1 LASTPQADTVTAKG
15 GGSMPRDIF
24 ARKPVSAFTA
34 DLEEAAGRSLRRA
47 LGPIDLTLLGIGG
60 IIGTGIF
67 VLTGVAARQDAGPA
81 VVASFAMAGA
91 VSALAALCYAEFS
104 TMLPIS
110 GSAYSY
116 SYATL
121 GELFAWI
128 IGWDLVIEYAVAAST
143 VASGWSGYFGKIMG
157 QLGVDIPVALSTGF
171 LAGHGGFLNVPAL
184 LIILAVSALLV
195 VGVRES
201 TTFNSFI
208 VVLKT
213 AVILF
218 VIAAGAGHI
227 QTENWSPFM
236 PFGWNGVVAGAGL
249 VFFAYIGFD
258 GVTTAAEEAR
268 NPERDMPIGIIG
280 SLVICTVLYIAVAAV
295 ITGMVPL
302 AKIDTTAPLAQAFID
317 VGLNIGASLI
327 SAGAIIGLTSVL
339 LVLLYGQ
346 SRIFFAMS
354 RDGLLPPLFSRLH
367 HRFRTPH
374 LSTMIVGVLVAIV
387 AAVFPLDELARF
399 VSIGTLAAFVMVSVG
414 VIVLRRTAPE
424 MHRPFRCPW
433 VPFLPIVCILACL
446 YLMFGLGLVTWLR
459 LGIWMAIG
467 LVIYFAYG
475 SRHSRIHATQR

>member
-1 LASTPQADTVTAKG
+1 
-15 GGSMPRDIF
+15 MPRGLF

-34 DLEEAAGRSLRRA
+34 DLERGAGHALRRA

-81 VVASFAMAGA
+81 VVASFALAGA

-104 TMLPIS
+104 TLLPIS

-128 IGWDLVIEYAVAAST
+128 IGWDLVIEYAIAAST
-143 VASGWSGYFGKIMG
+143 VASGWSGYFQKILG
-157 QLGVDIPVALSTGF
+157 QFGVELPPALAVGAM
-171 LAGHGGFLNVPAL
+171 AGHGGFVNLPAL
-184 LIILAVSALLV
+184 LIILVVSGLLV

-201 TTFNSFI
+201 AAFNSFI

-213 AVILF
+213 AVILY
-218 VIAAGAGHI
+218 VIGAGAGYVN
-227 QTENWSPFM
+227 TDNWSPFM
-236 PFGWNGVVAGAGL
+236 PFGWSGVVAGAGL

-258 GVTTAAEEAR
+258 SVTTAAEEAR

-280 SLVICTVLYIAVAAV
+280 SLAICTALYIAVAAV

-302 AKIDTTAPLAQAFID
+302 PKIDTTAPLAQAFLD
-317 VGLNIGASLI
+317 VGLDVGASLI

-354 RDGLLPPLFSRLH
+354 RDGLLPPLFSKLH
-367 HRFRTPH
+367 PRFHTPH
-374 LSTMIVGVLVAIV
+374 LSTLIVGVLVAVI

-399 VSIGTLAAFVMVSVG
+399 VSIGTLAAFVMVAAG
-414 VIVLRRTAPE
+414 VIVLRYTAPDL
-424 MHRPFRCPW
+424 HRPFRCPW
-433 VPFLPIVCILACL
+433 VPVLPGVCIVACL
-446 YLMFGLGLVTWLR
+446 YLMHGLGLVTWGR
-459 LGIWMAIG
+459 LAAWMGVG
-467 LVIYFAYG
+467 LVIYFLYG
-475 SRHSRIHATQR
+475 SRHSRVGAALASEQR

>member
-1 LASTPQADTVTAKG
+1 
-15 GGSMPRDIF
+15 MPRDFF
-24 ARKPVSAFTA
+24 ARKPVAAFTK
-34 DLEEAAGRSLRRA
+34 DLQAGDGHSLKRA

-67 VLTGVAARQDAGPA
+67 VLTGVAAQQDAGPA
-81 VVASFAMAGA
+81 VVASFALAGL

-104 TMLPIS
+104 TLLPIS

-128 IGWDLVIEYAVAAST
+128 IGWDLVIEYAIAAST
-143 VASGWSGYFGKIMG
+143 VASGWSGYFGKILG
-157 QLGVDIPVALSTGF
+157 QLGIHLPTAMTTGF
-171 LAGHGGFLNVPAL
+171 LAGDGGVLNVPAL
-184 LIILAVSALLV
+184 LIILVVSALLV

-201 TTFNSFI
+201 ASFNSFI

-213 AVILF
+213 LVILF
-218 VIAAGAGHI
+218 VIAAGAGHVNSA
-227 QTENWSPFM
+227 NWSPFM
-236 PFGWNGVVAGAGL
+236 PFGWDGVVAGAGL

-268 NPERDMPIGIIG
+268 NPERDMPIGILM
-280 SLVICTVLYIAVAAV
+280 SLGICTALYVAVSAV

-317 VGLNIGASLI
+317 VGLNVGASLI

-367 HRFRTPH
+367 PRFRTPH
-374 LSTMIVGVLVAIV
+374 LSTMLVGVLVAIV

-399 VSIGTLAAFVMVSVG
+399 VSIGTLAAFVMVSAG
-414 VIVLRRTAPE
+414 VIVLRYKEPDL
-424 MHRPFRCPW
+424 HRPFRCPW
-433 VPFLPIVCILACL
+433 VPVLPALCIAACL
-446 YLMFGLGLVTWLR
+446 YLMIGLGLATWIR
-459 LGIWMAIG
+459 LAAWMGIG
-467 LVIYFAYG
+467 LVIYFLYG
-475 SRHSRIHATQR
+475 NRHSRVSAIARP

>member
-1 LASTPQADTVTAKG
+1 
-15 GGSMPRDIF
+15 MPRNIF

-81 VVASFAMAGA
+81 VVASFALAGA

-143 VASGWSGYFGKIMG
+143 VASGWSGYFGKILG
-157 QLGVDIPVALSTGF
+157 QLGYQLPTALSTGY
-171 LAGHGGFLNVPAL
+171 LAGEGGFLNVPAL
-184 LIILAVSALLV
+184 LIILAVSTLLV

-201 TTFNSFI
+201 THFNSFI

-218 VIAAGAGHI
+218 VIAAGAGHV
-227 QTENWSPFM
+227 QSENWSPFM

-280 SLVICTVLYIAVAAV
+280 SLAICTALYIAVAAV

-302 AKIDTTAPLAQAFID
+302 DKIDVTAPLAQAFID

-367 HRFRTPH
+367 PRFRTPH
-374 LSTMIVGVLVAIV
+374 LSTMIVGVLVALV

-446 YLMFGLGLVTWLR
+446 YLMIGLGLVTWLR

-467 LVIYFAYG
+467 LLIYFAYG
-475 SRHSRIHATQR
+475 IRHSRVHATR

>member
-1 LASTPQADTVTAKG
+1 
-15 GGSMPRDIF
+15 MPRDIF

-81 VVASFAMAGA
+81 VVASFALAGL

-143 VASGWSGYFGKIMG
+143 VASGWSGYFGKILG
-157 QLGVDIPVALSTGF
+157 QLGVHIPVALSTGF
-171 LAGHGGFLNVPAL
+171 FAGHGGFLNVPAL

-201 TTFNSFI
+201 TAFNSII

-218 VIAAGAGHI
+218 VIAAGVGYV
-227 QTENWSPFM
+227 EPVNWSPFM
-236 PFGWNGVVAGAGL
+236 PFGWHGVVAGAGL

-280 SLVICTVLYIAVAAV
+280 SLAICTLLYIAVAAV

-302 AKIDTTAPLAQAFID
+302 SKIDITAPLAQAFID
-317 VGLNIGASLI
+317 VGLNIAASLI

-367 HRFRTPH
+367 PRFRTPH
-374 LSTMIVGVLVAIV
+374 LSTMVVGVLVAIV
-387 AAVFPLDELARF
+387 AAIFPIDELARF
-399 VSIGTLAAFVMVSVG
+399 VSIGTLAAFVMVSIG
-414 VIVLRRTAPE
+414 VIVLRRTEPD

-433 VPFLPIVCILACL
+433 VPVLPILCILACL
-446 YLMFGLGLVTWLR
+446 GLMFGLGLVTWLR

-467 LVIYFAYG
+467 LVIYFLYG
-475 SRHSRIHATQR
+475 RHHSRIGAARQVSGVSA